1 MLQQL
6 TIKIFCI
13 SQPNFGTL
21 FHEHHC
27 TGLLVQ
33 FGKAGM
39 GSLDSFFNFSCEML
53 MRRSTNIEFKTC
65 CGIKTCNSM
74 EKLHLGLQ
82 NAVVYMLCEETPSI
96 EIKCRYEAQQPSI
109 CHVVIIL
116 FRSTHFAFSLKTH
129 TFVHCLHS
137 ALHLPNTHTH
147 THMHT

>member
-1 MLQQL
+1 MINVWNDFQMLQQL

-39 GSLDSFFNFSCEML
+39 GSLDSFFNFNSEML

-82 NAVVYMLCEETPSI
+82 NVVRDVPREKKRENVGIFPKSGTPPSPLFVNVMFLR
-96 EIKCRYEAQQPSI
+96 EIR
-109 CHVVIIL
+109 L
-116 FRSTHFAFSLKTH
+116 
-129 TFVHCLHS
+129 
-137 ALHLPNTHTH
+137 
-147 THMHT
+147 